1 MSGDEPL
8 CQPVS
13 RPYVKRF
20 DYVYSLHVF
29 QKLRLI
35 DLGLAEFEQLL
46 GGGEVI
52 EELRDSPEQ
61 TREIVL
67 LVEFGSAAAPRGGRR
82 LRSAGRTARH
92 RIRASTPASG
102 MTSSS
107 EGRVGHDL
115 CSLR

>member
-1 MSGDEPL
+1 MPGDEPRY
-8 CQPVS
+8 QPVS

-52 EELRDSPEQ
+52 EELGDSPEQ
-61 TREIVL
+61 AREIVL
-67 LVEFGSAAAPRGGRR
+67 LVDWARPLHLVVAVDSGQQEER
-82 LRSAGRTARH
+82 LVTVYEPRSAEWDDEFKRRKGG
-92 RIRASTPASG
+92 S
-102 MTSSS
+102 
-107 EGRVGHDL
+107 
-115 CSLR
+115 

>member
-1 MSGDEPL
+1 MSGDEPRY
-8 CQPVS
+8 QPVS

-20 DYVYSLHVF
+20 DYFYSLHVF

-35 DLGLAEFEQLL
+35 DLSLAEFEQLL

-67 LVEFGSAAAPRGGRR
+67 LVEWARPLHLVVAVDSGQQEERLVTVYEPRPAEWDDEFKRRKGGS
-82 LRSAGRTARH
+82 
-92 RIRASTPASG
+92 
-102 MTSSS
+102 
-107 EGRVGHDL
+107 
-115 CSLR
+115 

>member
-1 MSGDEPL
+1 MPGDEPRY
-8 CQPVS
+8 QPVS

-67 LVEFGSAAAPRGGRR
+67 LVEW
-82 LRSAGRTARH
+82 ARPCTSWWP
-92 RIRASTPASG
+92 STPVSRKNGSSPYTSLDPPSG
-102 MTSSS
+102 TTSSS
-107 EGRVGHDL
+107 EGRVGHEL

>member
-1 MSGDEPL
+1 MPGDEPHYV
-8 CQPVS
+8 PVS

-20 DYVYSLHVF
+20 HYVYSLHVF

-35 DLGLAEFEQLL
+35 DLGLTEFEQLL

-67 LVEFGSAAAPRGGRR
+67 LVEWTRPLHIVMAVDSGQQEERLVTAYEPRPRDWDDKFKRRKGGS
-82 LRSAGRTARH
+82 
-92 RIRASTPASG
+92 
-102 MTSSS
+102 
-107 EGRVGHDL
+107 
-115 CSLR
+115 

>member
-1 MSGDEPL
+1 MSGDEPRY
-8 CQPVS
+8 QPVS

-20 DYVYSLHVF
+20 DYVF

-61 TREIVL
+61 TRGIVL
-67 LVEFGSAAAPRGGRR
+67 LVEWARPLHLVVAVDSGQQEERLVTVYEPRPAEWDDEFKRRKGGS
-82 LRSAGRTARH
+82 
-92 RIRASTPASG
+92 
-102 MTSSS
+102 
-107 EGRVGHDL
+107 
-115 CSLR
+115 